1 MRLDDSPE
9 IFETKSPKSMYQSI
23 SVGFLS
29 TGLSFVAPAE
39 EAGSRQRTRCPGWN
53 QHTWAQGPA

>member
-9 IFETKSPKSMYQSI
+9 IFETKSSKSMYQSI

-29 TGLSFVAPAE
+29 TGLSFVAPAK
-39 EAGSRQRTRCPGWN
+39 EAGSSQRTRYLGTS
-53 QHTWAQGPA
+53 QAQGPA